1 MLVGLLKS
9 CLSVS
14 FFNFWKIKKK
24 NFSSCFRGVLRN
36 SGHTF
41 HYSLAIQGSTN
52 SFYLISYVACQML
65 SSRYAVM
72 TEFQWI
78 LWLKKLVQ
86 IVFSVSSC
94 SPSPSL
100 PVLCIIPCLVPLLP
114 LPRSL
119 PSYSSPCWS
128 NCPPIWWPGGI
139 NVTNSPW
146 HVGVWV

>member
-14 FFNFWKIKKK
+14 LFQFLKNKKK
-24 NFSSCFRGVLRN
+24 FIFL
-36 SGHTF
+36 
-41 HYSLAIQGSTN
+41 LQGSSEKFRTHFPLFPGYTRLN
-52 SFYLISYVACQML
+52 SFYLISYVVCQMPI
-65 SSRYAVM
+65 SRDAVM
-72 TEFQWI
+72 TFKVEFQWI
-78 LWLKKLVQ
+78 FWLKKLVQ

-128 NCPPIWWPGGI
+128 NCPPIWW
-139 NVTNSPW
+139 W
-146 HVGVWV
+146 C